1 MPMRKHYKSIN
12 YIHSKM
18 ENQQLLQEVREIK
31 KDIKIIMENM
41 PDKDMF
47 LTSEEEVLLEE
58 SYNNERNKK
67 LVSGKILRKN

>member
-1 MPMRKHYKSIN
+1 MHI
-12 YIHSKM
+12 KM

-31 KDIKIIMENM
+31 RDIKIIMENM

-58 SYNNERNKK
+58 SYNSERNKK

>member
-1 MPMRKHYKSIN
+1 MHI
-12 YIHSKM
+12 KM

-31 KDIKIIMENM
+31 RDIKIIMENM

-58 SYNNERNKK
+58 SYNSEKNKK
-67 LVSGKILRKN
+67 LVSGKSLRKN

>member
-1 MPMRKHYKSIN
+1 MHI
-12 YIHSKM
+12 KM

-31 KDIKIIMENM
+31 RDIKIIMENM

-58 SYNNERNKK
+58 SYNSERNKK
-67 LVSGKILRKN
+67 LVSGKSLRKN

>member
-1 MPMRKHYKSIN
+1 
-12 YIHSKM
+12 M

-47 LTSEEEVLLEE
+47 LTSEEKGLLEE

>member
-1 MPMRKHYKSIN
+1 
-12 YIHSKM
+12 M

-31 KDIKIIMENM
+31 KDIKIIMQNM

-47 LTSEEEVLLEE
+47 LTSEEKGLLEE

>member
-1 MPMRKHYKSIN
+1 
-12 YIHSKM
+12 M
-18 ENQQLLQEVREIK
+18 ENQQLLQKVREIK

-47 LTSEEEVLLEE
+47 LTSEEKGLLEE

-67 LVSGKILRKN
+67 LVSGKSLRKN